1 MIKVTWFKP
10 EEPMLPETVGNL
22 RPIPTSQQI
31 YLEKLDVLIRDPLV
45 KTIECNGSGEKIV
58 VTGLMGRKN
67 TEIVLNSNDI
77 DGIITKFSGASRIPI
92 SEGLFKVVFGKLVLS
107 AIVSTLVG
115 SKFIIR
121 KM

>member
-1 MIKVTWFKP
+1 
-10 EEPMLPETVGNL
+10 MLPETVGNL